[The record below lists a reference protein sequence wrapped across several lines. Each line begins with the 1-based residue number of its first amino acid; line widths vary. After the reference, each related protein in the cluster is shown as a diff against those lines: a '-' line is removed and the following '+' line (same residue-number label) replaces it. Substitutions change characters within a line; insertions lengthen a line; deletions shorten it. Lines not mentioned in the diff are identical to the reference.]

1 VFSTKLAFLLIFL
14 LPVCRNITGVRR
26 ELHDVGIIQQFTL
39 QPFALSVV
47 LYTKPARK
55 RAVTK
60 KKIIY
65 KTKILKNKNMKTS
78 IKSLIALVATGL
90 VLTTATINVK
100 ADDNTQ
106 VTVLSDVKK
115 VNKINVSGNVELILV
130 QSADESVKVY
140 DNYFSKNALVQQKDG
155 ELRISSFNK
164 ETLTV
169 VVYVNSLTSISA
181 SNNATVKTLGK
192 FSTLSLDV
200 NLKDEAKAT
209 LNTNTISLSTNV
221 ADQAN
226 LTLSGSTTDY
236 NAVMGSV
243 AKVNMGHF
251 VAETT
256 NIQSKNVSIAKV
268 AKAELPT
275 TDDLVNL

>member
-1 VFSTKLAFLLIFL
+1 
-14 LPVCRNITGVRR
+14 
-26 ELHDVGIIQQFTL
+26 
-39 QPFALSVV
+39 
-47 LYTKPARK
+47 
-55 RAVTK
+55 
-60 KKIIY
+60 
-65 KTKILKNKNMKTS
+65 MKTS
-78 IKSLIALVATGL
+78 IKSLIVLAVTGL

-100 ADDNTQ
+100 AADNTQ
-106 VTVLSDVKK
+106 TTVLSEVKK

-181 SNNATVKTLGK
+181 SNNATVKTFGK
-192 FSTLSLDV
+192 FNTLSLDV
-200 NLKDEAKAT
+200 NLKDDAKAT
-209 LNTNTISLSTNV
+209 LNTNTISLSTTI

-236 NAVMGSV
+236 NAVLGSV
-243 AKVNMGHF
+243 ATVNMGQF

-275 TDDLVNL
+275 SDDLYNL

>member
-1 VFSTKLAFLLIFL
+1 
-14 LPVCRNITGVRR
+14 
-26 ELHDVGIIQQFTL
+26 
-39 QPFALSVV
+39 
-47 LYTKPARK
+47 
-55 RAVTK
+55 
-60 KKIIY
+60 
-65 KTKILKNKNMKTS
+65 MKTS

-100 ADDNTQ
+100 AEDNTQ
-106 VTVLSDVKK
+106 VTVLSEVKK

-181 SNNATVKTLGK
+181 SNNATVKTFGK

-209 LNTNTISLSTNV
+209 LNTNTVSLSTNI

-236 NAVMGSV
+236 NAVVGSV
-243 AKVNMGHF
+243 AKVNMGQF

-275 TDDLVNL
+275 ADDLVTL